1 MTSIGQSFF
10 KLELMKNDLRTKM
23 TQEKLDISKG

>member
-23 TQEKLDISKG
+23 TQEKMDISNG